1 MPPKAP
7 FPPNPQTVFQYLK
20 KQVIQWNDQRF
31 RMKMSRNAPLSKGMV
46 AIMSG
51 SYIQIKW
58 TCQDIQ
64 NLEPDHINLFPEL
77 AAIKKKVQLEWNEVL
92 LEFER
97 RSNKDTEETISGFKK
112 NIPTLVPMVSSVKEN
127 TSPPAPPE
135 NQPSRPGL
143 AADVGNH
150 FRYENEGEKVPAM
163 KTKNADKQ
171 VVEMKI
177 DQQEQE
183 CHVKS
188 DEEHGNRKPEE
199 SYYEEDQ
206 GKCFPKLPSM
216 SEIDKDFQVSLLHQV
231 VRYYGLPDS
240 FPRF

>member
-1 MPPKAP
+1 MC
-7 FPPNPQTVFQYLK
+7 
-20 KQVIQWNDQRF
+20 
-31 RMKMSRNAPLSKGMV
+31 
-46 AIMSG
+46 G

-97 RSNKDTEETISGFKK
+97 RSNKDTEETISGLKK

-135 NQPSRPGL
+135 NQPSRPGP

-163 KTKNADKQ
+163 KTKNTDKQ

-177 DQQEQE
+177 DQQ
-183 CHVKS
+183 CH
-188 DEEHGNRKPEE
+188 NRK
-199 SYYEEDQ
+199 
-206 GKCFPKLPSM
+206 K
-216 SEIDKDFQVSLLHQV
+216 
-231 VRYYGLPDS
+231 
-240 FPRF
+240 

>member
-77 AAIKKKVQLEWNEVL
+77 
-92 LEFER
+92 F
-97 RSNKDTEETISGFKK
+97 
-112 NIPTLVPMVSSVKEN
+112 
-127 TSPPAPPE
+127 
-135 NQPSRPGL
+135 
-143 AADVGNH
+143 
-150 FRYENEGEKVPAM
+150 
-163 KTKNADKQ
+163 
-171 VVEMKI
+171 
-177 DQQEQE
+177 
-183 CHVKS
+183 
-188 DEEHGNRKPEE
+188 
-199 SYYEEDQ
+199 
-206 GKCFPKLPSM
+206 
-216 SEIDKDFQVSLLHQV
+216 
-231 VRYYGLPDS
+231 
-240 FPRF
+240 